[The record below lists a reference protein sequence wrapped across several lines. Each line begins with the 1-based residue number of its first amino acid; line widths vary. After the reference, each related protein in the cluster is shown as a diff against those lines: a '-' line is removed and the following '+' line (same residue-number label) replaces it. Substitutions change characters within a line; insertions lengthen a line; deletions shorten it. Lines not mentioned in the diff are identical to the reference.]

1 MLNPVFSTKHLR
13 DMTPLFYEII
23 HKVGLLQTSLLRGRS
38 FTAIKFFRLV
48 TP

>member
-23 HKVGLLQTSLLRGRS
+23 HKVMRAPFCGAVSGVIVQY
-38 FTAIKFFRLV
+38 
-48 TP
+48 